1 MDEQEKTGKRP
12 PESSDKKEPPKGRVI
27 SSDYRDMFP
36 KQQPEKQTS
45 QDKPASKNKRHHTA
59 PGEAV
64 KAVVKA
70 AQENVHEGFDLLE
83 EQAADTE
90 EETPV
95 QEFTDTAETET
106 ASNELPRFRARGK
119 RRKLGLATGVVVL
132 LLALTGVGYL
142 AATIGTQI
150 YQAATDD
157 SRERAYDEYLKP
169 LVMQDPD
176 TYETPEEAD
185 EMMVLTASLWKAL
198 EDNST
203 SYTDY
208 DDMGRTIVPLA
219 DVSDACHALFGPNV
233 ELQLNGLDEDNFFT
247 FDDTDN
253 QFHVTPYSTQSSF
266 IPYTESI
273 GVQAD
278 GKKVLKVGY
287 VAPADKWRSDDIDAP
302 EEPSPVKYMEYVL
315 AQTENGEE
323 YVVQIRELETSEETA
338 LS

>member
-12 PESSDKKEPPKGRVI
+12 PEVSDKKRPPKGRVI

-36 KQQPEKQTS
+36 KQQQNEQTTQS
-45 QDKPASKNKRHHTA
+45 KPAGKSHRTA

-83 EQAADTE
+83 EQTADTG
-90 EETPV
+90 ETPEKESV
-95 QEFTDTAETET
+95 DTVEAETISKGT
-106 ASNELPRFRARGK
+106 SAFRARGK
-119 RRKLGLATGVVVL
+119 RKKLGLATGVVVL
-132 LLALTGVGYL
+132 LLALTGVGFL

-176 TYETPEEAD
+176 AYDTPAEAD
-185 EMMVLTASLWKAL
+185 EQMVLSASLWKAL
-198 EDNST
+198 EDNSA

-219 DVSDACHALFGPNV
+219 DVSDACHGLFGPEV

-273 GVQAD
+273 RVQAD
-278 GKKVLKVGY
+278 GEKVLTVGY
-287 VAPADKWRSDDIDAP
+287 VAPSDQWRSDNANAP
-302 EEPSPVKYMEYVL
+302 EEPSPIKYMEYVI
-315 AQTENGEE
+315 AETEDGQE
-323 YVVQIRELETSEETA
+323 YVAQIRESDTSERA
-338 LS
+338 VSAQS